1 MEVLKKGEAWSLNI
15 MCTGNGNGNGGCG
28 SLLKVSAEDLFLT
41 YGFAYGFM
49 DQPTYITIKCPVCNI
64 YTDLDARD
72 IPHQIRTKVKQKNHL
87 NV

>member
-28 SLLKVSAEDLFLT
+28 SLLKISAEDLFLT

-49 DQPTYITIKCPVCNI
+49 DQPTYITIKCPVCKK
-64 YTDLDARD
+64 YTDLDASKV
-72 IPHQIRTKVKQKNHL
+72 PYQISKNL
-87 NV
+87 KRKNI